1 MKHILSLLLILVGL
15 PARAVQPVVI
25 ELADSMDR
33 ASYYTS
39 VEVPDGNY
47 LVTVTF
53 GSKQRPAVTT
63 VRAESRR
70 LFIENEKTAK
80 GQRRQMQF
88 VVNKRTPIINSRERV
103 RIKERERTK
112 LNWDNLLTF
121 EVTGP
126 SQAVERITVERDTT
140 ATTVFLCGNSTVVDQ
155 DYEPWAS
162 WGQMITRWFGPQ
174 VCFAN
179 FAESG
184 ETASTFL
191 AIGRYAKALSMMK
204 RGDIV
209 VMEFG
214 HNDQKQKMPGAG
226 PYYNFATALKTFVD
240 EARRRGATPIFVTP
254 TQRRFFDAEGKIKET
269 HGEYP
274 EAMQWVA
281 QREKCPLID
290 LHQLTRRLFEHFG
303 PEGSKQLFVHYPAH
317 TYAGQ
322 DQPLAD
328 NTHFNPYGAYE
339 IAKLVIEG
347 MKEIGLPIVSALR
360 PEYKPFSPEA
370 PDARETFLWTDA
382 KAVEILKPDG
392 N

>member
-1 MKHILSLLLILVGL
+1 MKHILSLLLILIGL
-15 PARAVQPVVI
+15 PALAVQPVVI

-162 WGQMITRWFGPQ
+162 WGQMITRWFGPR

-281 QREKCPLID
+281 RREKCPLID

-317 TYAGQ
+317 TYPGQ

-360 PEYKPFSPEA
+360 PEYKPFSPEE